1 MRRLLWHR
9 NFVDV
14 CNYITGL
21 LLKVLTTDGAAIQ
34 KSPWLMSP
42 IKAVCWGPGIW
53 PHPAHCRLFSLCTVD
68 VDRSITSRLFLC
80 PPGSAYTSKVQRCT
94 VTSNCTSSLEDN
106 ELLGGIL
113 AEQLTNEDSS
123 QLSCGSAD
131 APFCAD
137 TSTLVVCAP
146 NKVFVGVVQ
155 CSSQKTAGLQC
166 DERQNICTTLQTSSS
181 HTFLLPSENN
191 VTTLQISVPKTSKE
205 GDYNDGVYDGDDD
218 YDVYEDLDSS
228 QVGWTNVNCTRS
240 GIQCADQ
247 STIMAC
253 SESTGEPL
261 VMISCSSLIHSDESE
276 NAAGHCDNETSSC
289 VLSSHDSNLALKM
302 EPIDMNHNIV
312 KTCQNYSGLLCADN
326 ETLVACSGQPD
337 ITNYAIKCTGTGSG
351 LHGHCYKNSCM
362 LVMVDLEAQESDIV
376 ITNTTAY
383 TDVVIQKVEV
393 FEVYDDQHEDLP
405 CAPNSTADETIYFT
419 TTTEDSEADDLTA
432 AEENWFNIENPLVPL
447 TDNDTS
453 DNTVLDNIYSV
464 NDTQAATSVSEALSI
479 GTNSSVSE
487 ITSAD
492 TSLATELISKEVI
505 SNVPE
510 TISTGASGS
519 VLTEDILTTRKL
531 TSIEYST
538 AFPETDGTQINS
550 TIAETTFSKG
560 ITLDSKFPSTEISS
574 LTTQRAPTE
583 DVTLVTKSFFAND
596 TSTTA
601 LTTSIEDVPLAS
613 KSDPIEVTFRTT
625 STADAILASNSNYS
639 ETTSVISEATSKEDA
654 ILSTKSF
661 PTEESSTAITRDKTI
676 VASKSASLETTSRKD
691 TVLTSNSVSAINS
704 TSDEFPFKDDT
715 IITSNNVSSTED
727 VSLVSV
733 FTEAALAVPE
743 TITKGDTILASKS
756 IPTMTTSEVSEN
768 PSIENVTFSSK
779 GTFTEVISITTETT
793 STENMIV
800 EFKENTSSN
809 LMTSKSIFI
818 ENVVPVPENVPA
830 VTSHPILTRI
840 DVHKE
845 DSTGSS
851 IELQNILQVPAIDS
865 TSDTASS
872 PGTQLEIQVDEVLPP
887 KGAENLPVDVLLTT
901 DSDWGIQKCFKPGIQ
916 CIDSLTLGACSTD
929 LTLSYTVACS
939 TLLPHISS
947 DHHVVYCNHKL
958 DTCALAVVDVTA
970 K

>member
-1 MRRLLWHR
+1 
-9 NFVDV
+9 
-14 CNYITGL
+14 
-21 LLKVLTTDGAAIQ
+21 
-34 KSPWLMSP
+34 
-42 IKAVCWGPGIW
+42 
-53 PHPAHCRLFSLCTVD
+53 
-68 VDRSITSRLFLC
+68 
-80 PPGSAYTSKVQRCT
+80 
-94 VTSNCTSSLEDN
+94 
-106 ELLGGIL
+106 
-113 AEQLTNEDSS
+113 
-123 QLSCGSAD
+123 
-131 APFCAD
+131 
-137 TSTLVVCAP
+137 
-146 NKVFVGVVQ
+146 
-155 CSSQKTAGLQC
+155 KTAGLQC

-191 VTTLQISVPKTSKE
+191 VTTLQISVPNTDKE

-228 QVGWTNVNCTRS
+228 QVGWPNVNCTRS

-289 VLSSHDSNLALKM
+289 VLSSHDSSLPLKM
-302 EPIDMNHNIV
+302 EPLDMNHNIV

-362 LVMVDLEAQESDIV
+362 LVIVDLEAQESDIV

-419 TTTEDSEADDLTA
+419 TTTEASEADDLTA
-432 AEENWFNIENPLVPL
+432 AEENWFNIENPLIPL

-492 TSLATELISKEVI
+492 TSLASELISKE
-505 SNVPE
+505 
-510 TISTGASGS
+510 
-519 VLTEDILTTRKL
+519 
-531 TSIEYST
+531 
-538 AFPETDGTQINS
+538 
-550 TIAETTFSKG
+550 
-560 ITLDSKFPSTEISS
+560 
-574 LTTQRAPTE
+574 
-583 DVTLVTKSFFAND
+583 
-596 TSTTA
+596 
-601 LTTSIEDVPLAS
+601 
-613 KSDPIEVTFRTT
+613 
-625 STADAILASNSNYS
+625 
-639 ETTSVISEATSKEDA
+639 
-654 ILSTKSF
+654 
-661 PTEESSTAITRDKTI
+661 
-676 VASKSASLETTSRKD
+676 
-691 TVLTSNSVSAINS
+691 
-704 TSDEFPFKDDT
+704 
-715 IITSNNVSSTED
+715 
-727 VSLVSV
+727 
-733 FTEAALAVPE
+733 
-743 TITKGDTILASKS
+743 
-756 IPTMTTSEVSEN
+756 
-768 PSIENVTFSSK
+768 
-779 GTFTEVISITTETT
+779 
-793 STENMIV
+793 
-800 EFKENTSSN
+800 
-809 LMTSKSIFI
+809 SIFI
-818 ENVVPVPENVPA
+818 ENVVPVPENVPV

-845 DSTGSS
+845 DSTESN
-851 IELQNILQVPAIDS
+851 IELQNNLQVPAIDS

-872 PGTQLEIQVDEVLPP
+872 PDTQLEIQVGEVLPP

-901 DSDWGIQKCFKPGIQ
+901 DSDWEIQKCFKPGIQ

-947 DHHVVYCNHKL
+947 EHHVVYCNHKL
-958 DTCALAVVDVTA
+958 DTCALAVVDVSA